1 MTDIFHE
8 VEEEVRRERWEKLWK
23 EYGDYVIA
31 AAAFLVIAVAGWQLW
46 QLYQHREQLR
56 SSSEYLAAQ
65 QLLDSGQAP
74 AAAEAFGKLAAS
86 APSGYA
92 QVSRLQEAGA
102 LLSAGR
108 SADAIKLYME
118 IANGGD
124 DILASVARIRA
135 AWALADTA
143 SRADL
148 ENLLA
153 PLTDATSAWNPMAR
167 EILAYSDF
175 RNGKI
180 PQALAEYKKLSA
192 EKNLPDTLHQRAAAM
207 TTYLSAGGGQN
218 YGSVPVPPE
227 PKAAA
232 PAAAPSTAPTPQGQQ
247 KK

>member
-31 AAAFLVIAVAGWQLW
+31 AAAFLVIAAAGWQLW
-46 QLYQHREQLR
+46 LFYQHREQLR

-74 AAAEAFGKLAAS
+74 AAAEAFGKLAAG

-92 QVSRLQEAGA
+92 QISRLQEAGA

-108 SADAIKLYME
+108 TADAVKLYME

-124 DILASVARIRA
+124 DIPASVARIRA
-135 AWALADTA
+135 AWAVADT
-143 SRADL
+143 SSHADL
-148 ENLLA
+148 EKLLA
-153 PLTDATSAWNPMAR
+153 PLTDATSPWNPMAR

-175 RNGKI
+175 RSGKI
-180 PQALAEYKKLSA
+180 PQALAEYKKLSV
-192 EKNLPDTLHQRAAAM
+192 EKGLPEALRQRTAAM
-207 TTYLSAGGGQN
+207 ATYLSAGGGQN
-218 YGSVPVPPE
+218 YGSVPVPPA
-227 PKAAA
+227 PKPAA
-232 PAAAPSTAPTPQGQQ
+232 PAAAPSTAPTPQGPQ